1 MMDTQPPEAPTPGEQ
16 RPREYAWDTQDPDAW
31 VAVRDKNT
39 QTDTWIKRAVFD
51 ARIHQPIASDTP
63 SLGPP
68 PVGTIAHPVYKDP
81 TKPGSPCS
89 RPSRSRT
96 SRCSR
101 SRRDQTPSNQPAPQA
116 AADSAASGAAAATAQ
131 SGGSTEQIADAAASA
146 AVKALDQQTL
156 GQQTPWTQQAF
167 RSRYGAS
174 AESQW
179 AQEHNAELE
188 RNQRL
193 YGSREPAPGTP
204 AVLGSGAP
212 MAPDRT
218 IGAVKPPAPDTMSR
232 YGFNGPPIAPAPI
245 VQKAAPAAPA
255 GAPSSVLPG
264 NLPRYPGLIPSEQNV
279 GAGTG
284 EPPARAA
291 LPPEPI
297 PQNAGSRSRRASRP
311 RYYSGCIRWHRSS
324 ASPPP
329 DAQSLTP
336 QIPRRVS
343 AGDAA
348 RRAVP
353 DPANTGADHSDPRAC
368 RTSSR

>member
-1 MMDTQPPEAPTPGEQ
+1 
-16 RPREYAWDTQDPDAW
+16 

-81 TKPGSPCS
+81 TKPVTPVFTPEPKPNQSLFTIPQGP
-89 RPSRSRT
+89 
-96 SRCSR
+96 
-101 SRRDQTPSNQPAPQA
+101 TPSSQPAPQA

-204 AVLGSGAP
+204 AILGSGAP

-218 IGAVKPPAPDTMSR
+218 IGAVKPPAPNTLSR
-232 YGFNGPPIAPAPI
+232 YGFNGPPITPAPI

-264 NLPRYPGLIPSEQNV
+264 NLPRYPGLVPSEQNA

-291 LPPEPI
+291 LPPAPTVVS
-297 PQNAGSRSRRASRP
+297 GSRPTALP
-311 RYYSGCIRWHRSS
+311 DEQSG
-324 ASPPP
+324 
-329 DAQSLTP
+329 
-336 QIPRRVS
+336 
-343 AGDAA
+343 
-348 RRAVP
+348 
-353 DPANTGADHSDPRAC
+353 
-368 RTSSR
+368 